1 MIHSL
6 FEIEEKNDNVK
17 VKIIFMYQE
26 PEMNNMNT
34 SEDTELSHPCI
45 VYKTHP
51 KPI

>member
-6 FEIEEKNDNVK
+6 FEIEEKKDNVK
-17 VKIIFMYQE
+17 VKIIFMFQE
-26 PEMNNMNT
+26 PKMNNMDT